1 MSAAKAKPDLDS
13 LYCSFCRRS
22 AHQVDK
28 LVAGPG
34 VHICDA
40 CIATCVKVI
49 KGKPTPGFAGWA
61 TLGEDELL
69 ASLASAGACVS
80 ALDLSIHDQVQ
91 ALRDRDVSWQRI
103 ADELGV
109 TRQAAQQRFG
119 S

>member
-1 MSAAKAKPDLDS
+1 MAAAKRKPNLDAR
-13 LYCSFCRRS
+13 YCSFCRRS
-22 AHQVDK
+22 ARQVEK

-34 VHICDA
+34 VHICDV
-40 CIATCVKVI
+40 CITTCGKVI
-49 KGKPTPGFAGWA
+49 KGKSTPGFAGWS
-61 TLGEDELL
+61 TLSEDELL
-69 ASLASAGACVS
+69 GSLASARACVS

-91 ALRDRDVSWQRI
+91 ALRRRDVSWQRI